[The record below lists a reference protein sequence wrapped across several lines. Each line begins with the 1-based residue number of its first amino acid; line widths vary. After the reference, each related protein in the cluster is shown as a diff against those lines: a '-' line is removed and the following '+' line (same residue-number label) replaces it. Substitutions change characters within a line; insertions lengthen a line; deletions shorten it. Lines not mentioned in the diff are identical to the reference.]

1 LSSASESTAAVS
13 PQPRGISRTVY
24 FLTIAFVAVVG
35 FVAGT
40 RDNEIIG
47 AIAPVL
53 GFKVETSELNLAS
66 VQQTYQQLKLNYDG
80 TLDTTKLIE
89 GASRGLAEA
98 AGDPYTVYMDAKEAE
113 EFNKSLSGE
122 IGGGIGAA
130 IGVRNGKPT
139 ITRVIPDNPADKA
152 GVQAGDI
159 IIGINDEVTEDWPS
173 DKAAEK
179 IRGEVGTTVKLAVLR
194 GNDTKEFTITR
205 QEVTDPSVQSSV
217 EQGIGILTVRRFDKE
232 TANLA
237 RKAARSFKE
246 QNVKGVI
253 LDLRDNGGGY
263 LQAAQDLSGIWL
275 KDKVVVSERVDGK
288 ETDTLKSDGDTIL
301 EGVTTA
307 VLVNGSSA
315 SASEIVAGALK
326 DHKAALLVGEK
337 TYGKGTVQSVIG
349 LDRGAQLKVT
359 VARWYTPNG
368 KNITKEGIAPD
379 HEVKMSI
386 DDVNAGRDPQLEAAK
401 VRLNK

>member
-1 LSSASESTAAVS
+1 MAAVA

-98 AGDPYTVYMDAKEAE
+98 VGDPYTVYMDAKEAE

-139 ITRVIPDNPADKA
+139 ITRVIPGNPADKA
-152 GVQAGDI
+152 GVQAGDV
-159 IIGINDEVTEDWPS
+159 IIGINDEVTEDWTS

-194 GNDTKEFTITR
+194 GTDTKEFTITR

-217 EQGIGILTVRRFDKE
+217 EGGIGILTVRRFDKE

-237 RKAARSFKE
+237 RKAARSFEE
-246 QNVKGVI
+246 QKVKGVI

-263 LQAAQDLSGIWL
+263 LEAAQDLAGIWL

-288 ETDTLKSDGDTIL
+288 ETDTLKSGGETIL
-301 EGVTTA
+301 EGVPTV

-337 TYGKGTVQSVIG
+337 TYGKGTVQSVIQLG
-349 LDRGAQLKVT
+349 GGAQLKVT
-359 VARWYTPNG
+359 IARWYTPGG

-379 HEVKMSI
+379 QEVKMSA
-386 DDVNAGRDPQLEAAK
+386 DDVNAGKDPQLEAAK
-401 VRLNK
+401 SQLNK

>member
-1 LSSASESTAAVS
+1 MAAVA
-13 PQPRGISRTVY
+13 PQSRGISRTVY

-98 AGDPYTVYMDAKEAE
+98 VGDPYTVYMDAKEAE

-139 ITRVIPDNPADKA
+139 ITRVIPGNPADKA

-159 IIGINDEVTEDWPS
+159 IIGINDEVTEDWTS

-194 GNDTKEFTITR
+194 GTDTKEFTITR

-217 EQGIGILTVRRFDKE
+217 EGGIGILTVRRFDKE

-237 RKAARSFKE
+237 RKAARSFEE
-246 QNVKGVI
+246 QKVKGVI

-263 LQAAQDLSGIWL
+263 LEAAQDLAGIWL

-288 ETDTLKSDGDTIL
+288 ETDTLKSGGETIL
-301 EGVTTA
+301 EGVPTV

-337 TYGKGTVQSVIG
+337 TYGKGTVQSVIQLG
-349 LDRGAQLKVT
+349 GGAQLKVT
-359 VARWYTPNG
+359 IARWYTPGG

-379 HEVKMSI
+379 QEVKMSA
-386 DDVNAGRDPQLEAAK
+386 DDVNAGKDPQLEAAK
-401 VRLNK
+401 SQLNK